1 MRRDYSSI
9 QIGIILISIMLLA
22 IPITV
27 SCNSNPST
35 PVLEKESFVIYL
47 AENREVFLTEH
58 EINLFNPEETI
69 LELNE
74 DGIEKWNSHIT
85 YHQNV
90 PKLKDGL
97 FSQEFIIEI
106 EGKEICRGK
115 FWSTASSA
123 SFDGF
128 IILDSLF
135 KLDSEYNFIQI
146 QSGYPVEEQDTA
158 TSSALYNYF
167 SKQGLLK

>member
-1 MRRDYSSI
+1 MKSYYSSI
-9 QIGIILISIMLLA
+9 QTGIILIAIMLLS
-22 IPITV
+22 IPITA

-35 PVLEKESFVIYL
+35 PIIAKESFVIYL
-47 AENREVFLTEH
+47 AENREVVLTEH
-58 EINLFNPEETI
+58 EINLYDPEKTI

-85 YHQNV
+85 YHQDV
-90 PKLKDGL
+90 PKLADGL

-123 SFDGF
+123 SFDGVV
-128 IILDSLF
+128 ILDSLF
-135 KLDSEYNFIQI
+135 RLDSEHNFIQI
-146 QSGYPVEEQDTA
+146 QSGYPVGEQYIG
-158 TSSALYNYF
+158 TSSALYDYF
-167 SKQGLLK
+167 SEKDF